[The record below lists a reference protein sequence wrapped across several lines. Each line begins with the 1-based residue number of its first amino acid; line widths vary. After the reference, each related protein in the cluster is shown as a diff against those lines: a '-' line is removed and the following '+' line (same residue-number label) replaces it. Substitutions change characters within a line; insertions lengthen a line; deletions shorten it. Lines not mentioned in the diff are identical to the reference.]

1 MKIEMFD
8 EYEQRDTLLA
18 TRNKYLQQ
26 KKQEQAE
33 DNKESQVKEP
43 PVKPYEGSLINN
55 YVSSLTGSTSHSNVI
70 ALEDYINKRK
80 TIKENKNSYE
90 ILKKIEVEDL
100 PKTDDLQRSK

>member
-8 EYEQRDTLLA
+8 EYEQRDSLLA

-43 PVKPYEGSLINN
+43 PVKPYEGSLIN
-55 YVSSLTGSTSHSNVI
+55 SLTGFSHSNVI
-70 ALEDYINKRK
+70 ALEDYLNKRK
-80 TIKENKNSYE
+80 PIKESKSSYD
-90 ILKKIEVEDL
+90 ILKKIPTSSSV
-100 PKTDDLQRSK
+100 

>member
-8 EYEQRDTLLA
+8 EYERRASLLA

-26 KKQEQAE
+26 KKQEQAA

-55 YVSSLTGSTSHSNVI
+55 YASSLTGFTSHSNGI
-70 ALEDYINKRK
+70 ALEDYLTKRK
-80 TIKENKNSYE
+80 TITVTKF
-90 ILKKIEVEDL
+90 
-100 PKTDDLQRSK
+100 